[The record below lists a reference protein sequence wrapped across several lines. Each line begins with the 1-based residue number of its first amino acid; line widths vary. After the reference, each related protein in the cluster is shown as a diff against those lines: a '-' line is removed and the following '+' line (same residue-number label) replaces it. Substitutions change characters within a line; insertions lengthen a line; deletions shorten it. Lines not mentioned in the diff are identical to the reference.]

1 MQVDWDAKRPE
12 IAACAAPPKATS
24 RSDDLSNPT
33 YCGWDDVAPIPSD
46 DDPSWSVF
54 GVSQTQEEEVKP
66 QIRGGK
72 KLTKEQRQKL
82 KDEEQLR
89 EARESIRKRGWSE
102 NEVKWRSWLARRG
115 RDVMVNDWNLSQY
128 IDGECI
134 PPSRDPFW
142 LNANE
147 KPLPDYEAGND
158 VENEE
163 PEPVLTNLMGEV
175 IAPKHAPLKPRR
187 LKPLW
192 SDVDGDALV
201 RHTLGRK
208 TDSYCWQ
215 QSTTQVHLEL
225 RVPEGTSARDCF
237 VTMHPTRLCVRI
249 GRDAKPILDE
259 ELFMRIYVGSNV
271 DDDSSLWEL
280 QDKRVLVFH
289 LTKWHRLKAG
299 NVRDASRTWWR
310 QCFVSETPFENSVP
324 HNEYYNTREKR

>member
-1 MQVDWDAKRPE
+1 MNAYNAFPLKGLSGDALEDFIAFRGEMQVDWDAKRPE

-158 VENEE
+158 VCALG
-163 PEPVLTNLMGEV
+163 PACASLPPIRVCARMTRGQRV
-175 IAPKHAPLKPRR
+175 HGQRIHGGDRSHA
-187 LKPLW
+187 
-192 SDVDGDALV
+192 
-201 RHTLGRK
+201 H
-208 TDSYCWQ
+208 Q
-215 QSTTQVHLEL
+215 
-225 RVPEGTSARDCF
+225 GTSAAILTMLVMMFTVLLQTKLVLLPPCVLSCF
-237 VTMHPTRLCVRI
+237 LEPCVSPLPLLRWS
-249 GRDAKPILDE
+249 RPPSPRAQAVCSRCAP
-259 ELFMRIYVGSNV
+259 
-271 DDDSSLWEL
+271 
-280 QDKRVLVFH
+280 
-289 LTKWHRLKAG
+289 
-299 NVRDASRTWWR
+299 VR
-310 QCFVSETPFENSVP
+310 PFESCLWGEGFMQIAAGP
-324 HNEYYNTREKR
+324 HPEGGRHD